1 MLPKAFP
8 TETTGPNE
16 IEKLQITLE
25 ATEVEEEQNQVSD
38 AAAAS
43 SAANQSSSAAADDS
57 KI

>member
-8 TETTGPNE
+8 TEIAGPNE

-38 AAAAS
+38 QAAAS
-43 SAANQSSSAAADDS
+43 SAAGQSAAPSIDDS
-57 KI
+57 KV